1 MTPSQ
6 ARAELLGEHFELR
19 RLIEG
24 ARAILD
30 RNIRAAPEELEGPMD
45 ALASALLAHAA
56 HEEAALRATL
66 KPAGQRAQGRDAFMD
81 ERHVAEHAKLVEV
94 LRATHT
100 AKDPSAIRQRV
111 IAVLGELEA
120 HMTVEEEVL
129 LAEDLLA
136 DDVASA

>member
-1 MTPSQ
+1 M
-6 ARAELLGEHFELR
+6 
-19 RLIEG
+19 
-24 ARAILD
+24 
-30 RNIRAAPEELEGPMD
+30 N
-45 ALASALLAHAA
+45 ALASALLAHAT

-66 KPAGQRAQGRDAFMD
+66 KPAGQRSQGRDAFMD

-100 AKDPSAIRQRV
+100 ARDPSAIRLRV

-136 DDVASA
+136 DDVASV